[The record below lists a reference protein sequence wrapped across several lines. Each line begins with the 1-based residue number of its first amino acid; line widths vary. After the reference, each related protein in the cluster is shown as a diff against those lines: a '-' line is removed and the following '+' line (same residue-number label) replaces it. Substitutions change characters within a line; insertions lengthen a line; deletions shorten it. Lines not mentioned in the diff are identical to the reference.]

1 MVCKQVWDEVIF
13 AGLDLCSKSG
23 PNMLGKSRL
32 HLGDVELPLQPRT
45 HKVLGAL
52 KETHLFNN
60 ATEEQNSNRAWTFC
74 PCANIWRRPQGEGPE
89 YTLGHGSPSVELIP
103 PIDSRWPSHV
113 IWSRSSAFGRTM
125 RLSNSRSCRSSETMC
140 FRFAWQK

>member
-1 MVCKQVWDEVIF
+1 MVRKQVWDEVIF

-52 KETHLFNN
+52 KETHLFRNPIMLPRN
-60 ATEEQNSNRAWTFC
+60 KTPIVLGLSAHAQTFGGG
-74 PCANIWRRPQGEGPE
+74 RRVKDLS
-89 YTLGHGSPSVELIP
+89 THWAMGHQVL
-103 PIDSRWPSHV
+103 
-113 IWSRSSAFGRTM
+113 
-125 RLSNSRSCRSSETMC
+125 N
-140 FRFAWQK
+140 